1 MIVLFTV
8 APSIAYRNVQYLNEW
23 SKAIFIYMFQVIRLT
38 LFWNSVQKKY
48 FINFSWNTWTYLKIF
63 LYRLNLFQISKSV
76 VFHLLLHL
84 YGLEKEMV
92 NHFGILAWKIP
103 WTEEPDGLQSMG
115 SLRGGLD
122 WKTNTYMGLHC
133 TFVTCGFISVYLVT
147 AVSHNIMLIK
157 LSISY

>member
-48 FINFSWNTWTYLKIF
+48 FINFSWNTWTYLKIL
-63 LYRLNLFQISKSV
+63 LYRLNHFQISKSV

-84 YGLEKEMV
+84 YGLEKEMA
-92 NHFGILAWKIP
+92 NHFSILAWKIP

-115 SLRGGLD
+115 SQRGGLD